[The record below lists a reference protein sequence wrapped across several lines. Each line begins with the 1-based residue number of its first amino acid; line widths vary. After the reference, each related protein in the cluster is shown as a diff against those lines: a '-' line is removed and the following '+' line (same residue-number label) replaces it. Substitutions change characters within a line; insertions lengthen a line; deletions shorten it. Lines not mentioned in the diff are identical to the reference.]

1 MDVVRLPLISKPT
14 VFILGAGAHCPYGL
28 PDGGSLYNQ
37 IIEILPPK
45 TKPRQLGVLGTSL
58 NDLYVI
64 LYGQRIPLPEA
75 RLVDF
80 RNAMLGGGFPSIDS
94 FMYEHRK
101 VEGFQDIGR
110 LVVPYILRPLEFKER
125 FLRGTVIGKTGADGR
140 KVDQD
145 WMSYLFQLMRDGTDG
160 IQDFLK
166 QNQVAFITFNYDRT
180 LEHFFYL
187 RLKHTFHLEQA
198 EAIAAMKR
206 IEIKHVYGSFGD
218 YDPDTVKDDAL
229 EAKSLQ
235 AAGSNI
241 HLMYEQRGENPNV
254 ERAKQMLHTHY
265 GRWVFLGFA
274 FDAANIKVLGLDE
287 AASNLHISATRY
299 GIPDGEWA
307 RTRQSLKKAP
317 LLIVGNDKQDS
328 LAFLR
333 ETVWHA
339 G

>member
-1 MDVVRLPLISKPT
+1 MISKPT

-37 IIEILPPK
+37 IIEKLPHK

-64 LYGQRIPLPEA
+64 LYRQRLPPPEA

-80 RNAMLGGGFPSIDS
+80 RNAMQGGGYPSIDR

-110 LVVPYILRPLEFKER
+110 LAVPYILRPLEFKER
-125 FLRGTVIGKTGADGR
+125 FLRGTVIGKTGADGK

-145 WMSYLFQLMRDGTDG
+145 WMSYLFKLMLDGTDG
-160 IQDFLK
+160 IEDFFK

-187 RLKHTFHLEQA
+187 RLKHTFHLEQP
-198 EAIAAMKR
+198 EALVAMKR

-229 EAKSLQ
+229 DATSLQ
-235 AAGSNI
+235 PAGSKI
-241 HLMYEQRGENPNV
+241 HLMYEQRGENLNV
-254 ERAKQMLHTHY
+254 EHAKQMLHTHY
-265 GRWVFLGFA
+265 RRWVFLGFA
-274 FDAANIKVLGLDE
+274 LDYANIKVLGLDE
-287 AASNLHISATRY
+287 AAPNLHISATRY
-299 GIPDGEWA
+299 GVPDGERA
-307 RTRQSLKKAP
+307 RTRQSLRKAP

-328 LAFLR
+328 LTFLR
-333 ETVWHA
+333 ENAWYA